1 MHPLLRTL
9 DLTAIGSRESSVHDL
24 RPIRDAASERSR
36 GIPLLLSLGLTPLL
50 IYVLGLSLIQPSS
63 MRALQ
68 GAIDQARRS
77 VTLVLHEPDAPAV
90 QASTRNLAGPE
101 GPGGAGHREGT
112 NTLDPR
118 LVVHTAVRSNPSDAI
133 DPDELNTSERAER
146 VYLSLNPEL
155 PPQAGGNGLTR
166 GSGRNAASGQG
177 GLKKAPVSSAT
188 PAVMPGFKPI
198 AIPDF
203 KLVPIRKIQL
213 NHQMSAGE
221 EYLLTEPAQVRILI
235 GEDGVPFQA
244 ALVSGSPKLQEK
256 ALRAA
261 LGWRFEPLGPH
272 GLKAPLVLVI
282 TFRRPH

>member
-50 IYVLGLSLIQPSS
+50 IYALGLSLIQPSS
-63 MRALQ
+63 MRAIQ
-68 GAIDQARRS
+68 GAFDQARRS
-77 VTLVLHEPDAPAV
+77 VTLVLHEPDASAV

-118 LVVHTAVRSNPSDAI
+118 LAVHTAARSNPSDAI

-166 GSGRNAASGQG
+166 GSGRDAASGQR
-177 GLKKAPVSSAT
+177 GLKKAPI
-188 PAVMPGFKPI
+188 PGFKPI
-198 AIPDF
+198 VIPDF

-213 NHQMSAGE
+213 HHQMSTGE
-221 EYLLTEPAQVRILI
+221 EDLRTEPSQVRILI
-235 GEDGVPFQA
+235 DQNGVPCQA
-244 ALVSGSPKLQEK
+244 TWISGPWKLREK
-256 ALRAA
+256 AIRAA

-272 GLKAPLVLVI
+272 GLNAPLVLVL
-282 TFRRPH
+282 TFRPH